1 MIFQLKKLKS
11 IMVERYTDNKAEEK
25 RISSFDKTDNI
36 IIELL
41 SIPLGEIATNLKV
54 YISLRYL
61 ECFSKLEIRILL
73 RCTG

>member
-1 MIFQLKKLKS
+1 
-11 IMVERYTDNKAEEK
+11 MVERYTDNKAEEK
-25 RISSFDKTDNI
+25 WISSSDKTGNI

-61 ECFSKLEIRILL
+61 EYFPNWR
-73 RCTG
+73 

>member
-11 IMVERYTDNKAEEK
+11 IMVERYTDNKTEEK
-25 RISSFDKTDNI
+25 RISSSDKTGNI

-41 SIPLGEIATNLKV
+41 SIPLGEMATNLKV

-61 ECFSKLEIRILL
+61 KYFPNWR
-73 RCTG
+73 

>member
-1 MIFQLKKLKS
+1 VIFQLKKLKS

-25 RISSFDKTDNI
+25 WISSSDKTGNI

-61 ECFSKLEIRILL
+61 EYFPNWR
-73 RCTG
+73 